1 MKKQYTKPTMKVY
14 PLLQQPQILAGSTP
28 TSDDWL
34 NYTPTIGNND
44 KNLT

>member
-34 NYTPTIGNND
+34 NYTPTITHND